1 MANASWEEEMLLSTI
16 NAMRHKEASMY
27 RFTNFYKPVKS
38 VSTLNNPACMNIRD
52 DVGCR
57 DKICNW
63 TYSVIDHFE
72 LSRQTVAISIDIF
85 DRYMATRG
93 NWCDSNLALL
103 TSLATL
109 YIAIKVNEK
118 KKMKLCTLAKLS
130 RDRFSPQDIELMETE
145 ILASLS
151 WLVHPPTA
159 LDFISHLIK
168 LMPLDASLKTRHDI
182 FDMSRYVAELSVCDR
197 YFVEHH
203 KSTIALATILNVLED
218 EISYEEIPR
227 VDRQNFLHYLT
238 HAFPWFTENVSAIN
252 LCRDRLRHLKWE
264 QDERPLRNITS
275 CSKRARSP
283 TSVLSH
289 DSNR

>member
-1 MANASWEEEMLLSTI
+1 MANVSWEEDILLSTI
-16 NAMRHKEASMY
+16 IAMRHKEVSMY
-27 RFTNFYKPVKS
+27 RFAKFYKPVKS
-38 VSTLNNPACMNIRD
+38 IGVVGNPECMNIRD
-52 DVGCR
+52 DIGCR

-93 NWCDSNLALL
+93 NLCDSNLALL

-145 ILASLS
+145 ILTSLS
-151 WLVHPPTA
+151 WLVHPPTT
-159 LDFISHLIK
+159 LDFISHIIK

-203 KSTIALATILNVLED
+203 KSTIALATLLNVLED

-227 VDRQNFLHYLT
+227 ADRQNFLRYLT
-238 HAFPWFTENVSAIN
+238 SAFPWFTENVGAIN

-275 CSKRARSP
+275 SSKRARSP

-289 DSNR
+289 ETIR